1 VYGVGGPYLIYLLA
15 LLLGR
20 KQKMLFYVLLWANE
34 DNVYVGKT
42 YIEAEDLQDA
52 ITKALATINNA
63 EADSAAQV
71 RIELRSGENE

>member
-1 VYGVGGPYLIYLLA
+1 
-15 LLLGR
+15 
-20 KQKMLFYVLLWANE
+20 MLYYVLLWANE

-52 ITKALATINNA
+52 ITKSLAAINNA

-71 RIELRSGENE
+71 RIELRSEENT